1 MNKIS
6 LNNILKKWLPI
17 IAIVSLIV
25 ITMGLIFHN
34 SIPQILFSLF
44 ITILL
49 ILSAFLFRS
58 VGRNRENRSNSHN
71 NGSDYENK

>member
-58 VGRNRENRSNSHN
+58 VGRNRENRSNSPN

>member
-1 MNKIS
+1 MKKIS

-34 SIPQILFSLF
+34 SVPQILFSLF
-44 ITILL
+44 ISILL

-58 VGRNRENRSNSHN
+58 VGKNRENRSNSHN
-71 NGSDYENK
+71 NGPDYEIK